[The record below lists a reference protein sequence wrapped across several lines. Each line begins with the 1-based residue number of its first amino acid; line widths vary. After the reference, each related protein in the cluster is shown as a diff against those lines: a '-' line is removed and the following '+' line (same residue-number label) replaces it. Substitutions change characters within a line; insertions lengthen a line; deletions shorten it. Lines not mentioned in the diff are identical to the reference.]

1 MKIWVTG
8 TSTRLAST
16 LTLDSHSPITCADS
30 ALPLF
35 HSSLSLA
42 FLLPEMKRE
51 RYDVTCASSVS
62 PSQTVKLCLTVHQI
76 HRSEWKEYLYYK
88 DSRTAEPCIR
98 KKQYLRIIN
107 HVSSGIILRLC
118 NSHASCGVKVDL
130 TYAKPPRWTLM
141 VERSRASWSHRHK
154 YQVLRTSGHRHMLL
168 DSELPYWYA
177 SRNIEN
183 TTHGASC
190 TWICVSYDSRQKNT
204 IMGKS
209 IWQPVSF
216 TYRANKKNMI
226 HWVHILA
233 L

>member
-1 MKIWVTG
+1 MRVLCFPK
-8 TSTRLAST
+8 SN
-16 LTLDSHSPITCADS
+16 C
-30 ALPLF
+30 
-35 HSSLSLA
+35 
-42 FLLPEMKRE
+42 
-51 RYDVTCASSVS
+51 
-62 PSQTVKLCLTVHQI
+62 KLCLTVQQI
-76 HRSEWKEYLYYK
+76 HRTEWKEYVYYK
-88 DSRTAEPCIR
+88 DSRTADPCIR
-98 KKQYLRIIN
+98 KKQCLGIIN
-107 HVSSGIILRLC
+107 HVSSRILLRPC
-118 NSHASCGVKVDL
+118 NFNASCGVKVDL
-130 TYAKPPRWTLM
+130 IYAKPPRWTLM

-216 TYRANKKNMI
+216 THRTNKKKR
-226 HWVHILA
+226 HDA
-233 L
+233 LGIYSWSLKMRRFFFLLRASCV